1 MTFRSI
7 LLLILFGV
15 IVITFAGKLR
25 QGVAE
30 ANLRVETM
38 ICRVLAVEAQLGAIR
53 RTTCVELGIYAA
65 RPGIELQREATIVVG
80 AADGLQRSST
90 RPANLS
96 GAPQADASVRSV
108 AQAEQSQRF

>member
-15 IVITFAGKLR
+15 IVITSIGKLR

-30 ANLRVETM
+30 ANLRVETV
-38 ICRVLAVEAQLGAIR
+38 ICHVLAVEAQLGAIR
-53 RTTCVELGIYAA
+53 RTTCAELGIYAA

-80 AADGLQRSST
+80 AADGLRRSSA
-90 RPANLS
+90 RPVNVS
-96 GAPQADASVRSV
+96 GAPQADASVRTV
-108 AQAEQSQRF
+108 WVR